1 MKFEEAIKMVGKQ
14 YIQEE
19 IKCREE
25 NDITIKLPIRFKIR
39 MWWMFKKK
47 NLNHI
52 IYNFLWIIAICNGP
66 FFLVKYIDKTI
77 KL

>member
-25 NDITIKLPIRFKIR
+25 NDITIKLPVRFKIR
-39 MWWMFKKK
+39 MWWMFKKEK
-47 NLNHI
+47 FKSYYLEFFMDH
-52 IYNFLWIIAICNGP
+52 CNMQWSI
-66 FFLVKYIDKTI
+66 FFSEIH
-77 KL
+77 

>member
-25 NDITIKLPIRFKIR
+25 NDITIKLPGSLTGA
-39 MWWMFKKK
+39 KKK
-47 NLNHI
+47 I
-52 IYNFLWIIAICNGP
+52 ISYLMKRKKKI
-66 FFLVKYIDKTI
+66 
-77 KL
+77 

>member
-25 NDITIKLPIRFKIR
+25 KLKMI
-39 MWWMFKKK
+39 
-47 NLNHI
+47 
-52 IYNFLWIIAICNGP
+52 
-66 FFLVKYIDKTI
+66 
-77 KL
+77 

>member
-25 NDITIKLPIRFKIR
+25 NDITIKLPVRFRTSRQDPIR
-39 MWWMFKKK
+39 
-47 NLNHI
+47 NTDGES
-52 IYNFLWIIAICNGP
+52 IYKADSVNVTARGRLYRWNDSGIQ
-66 FFLVKYIDKTI
+66 
-77 KL
+77 

>member
-25 NDITIKLPIRFKIR
+25 NDITIKLPVRFKIR
-39 MWWMFKKK
+39 MWWMFKKEK
-47 NLNHI
+47 FKSYYLYFFMDH
-52 IYNFLWIIAICNGP
+52 CNMQWSI
-66 FFLVKYIDKTI
+66 FFSEIH
-77 KL
+77 